1 VRRIDHSF
9 AHTASD
15 RDWVAPGS
23 WPISFNR
30 SGAKFAAVW
39 SYVANAPGA
48 FPMQKLLA
56 RFAED
61 ESGATAIEYALIVA
75 ALSVMIGAVLQRI
88 GVTLD
93 SVFRTLQQDT
103 IIMIDGA

>member
-1 VRRIDHSF
+1 
-9 AHTASD
+9 
-15 RDWVAPGS
+15 
-23 WPISFNR
+23 
-30 SGAKFAAVW
+30 
-39 SYVANAPGA
+39 
-48 FPMQKLLA
+48 MQKLLT

-75 ALSVMIGAVLQRI
+75 ALSVVISAVLQRI

-103 IIMIDGA
+103 IIIIDGA